1 LPKSISDWF
10 ACGVASLV
18 AAVADCGLGALP
30 VTTIIATATHVLVK
44 IIGRFFISRR
54 RFAQGTCKKFP
65 DLNGGFYDFLKN

>member
-44 IIGRFFISRR
+44 IIGRFLSVG
-54 RFAQGTCKKFP
+54 A
-65 DLNGGFYDFLKN
+65 DLHKGLAKSFLI